1 MEKIK
6 RFSGKNIQIEI
17 YIDETFRPYSDG
29 VPQYRSICTFDGKV
43 VYDDKLKIEE
53 INWSDVNNL
62 KNYAVSIGAY
72 NKRINAYNC
81 FDLTCVF
88 RVVED

>member
-17 YIDETFRPYSDG
+17 YIDETFRPYSDR

-43 VYDDKLKIEE
+43 VYDDKLKIKE
-53 INWSDVNNL
+53 ITWSDLNNL

-72 NKRINAYNC
+72 NRRINAYNC

-88 RVVED
+88 RIIED